1 MFKIGTCV
9 DFFSPLCNC
18 SFSCIAFRHRANIA
32 LDVAAIK
39 KALSDGSVDL
49 AKDLYVDVSDEYR
62 ERERFNV
69 QGTETI
75 NSLVL
80 AIVIYREKTRI
91 FTTKTE
97 SSKCGRS
104 ELSDA

>member
-9 DFFSPLCNC
+9 DSFSPPSNC

-62 ERERFNV
+62 ERERFDV

-75 NSLVL
+75 NALVL
-80 AIVIYREKTRI
+80 ALVIYRERTRI
-91 FTTKTE
+91 FTMKTE